1 MVEDHAARDS
11 PASSYFV
18 LFFHFVV
25 VGLENHFGGIIDC
38 CHDILII
45 CTAEEL
51 TENNIPATAVVA
63 T

>member
-1 MVEDHAARDS
+1 VPS
-11 PASSYFV
+11 LTFF

-25 VGLENHFGGIIDC
+25 VRLENHFGGITDC

-51 TENNIPATAVVA
+51 AENNILETAVAA